1 MSNHLETEEIFLSFV
16 EESLELTPG
25 ILSNNLNTNLEEIEE
40 WDSLSIMSFVS
51 LIDVEFNI
59 EVDANILLNCK
70 TPSELFKL
78 TKKLLN

>member
-16 EESLELTPG
+16 EDTLELTTG
-25 ILSNNLNTNLEEIEE
+25 ILSKNIDMNLDGIEE

-51 LIDVEFNI
+51 LIDVEFKI
-59 EVDANILLNCK
+59 EVDADVLISCK

-78 TKKLLN
+78 TNKLLK

>member
-1 MSNHLETEEIFLSFV
+1 MSNQLETEEIFLSFV
-16 EESLELTPG
+16 EEALELTSG
-25 ILSNNLNTNLEEIEE
+25 ILSKNIDTNLEEIEE
-40 WDSLSIMSFVS
+40 WDSLSIMGFVS

-59 EVDANILLNCK
+59 EVDANVLLNCK

>member
-16 EESLELTPG
+16 EDTLELTTG
-25 ILSNNLNTNLEEIEE
+25 ILSKNIDMNLDGIEE

-59 EVDANILLNCK
+59 EVDADVLISCK

-78 TKKLLN
+78 TNKLLK

>member
-1 MSNHLETEEIFLSFV
+1 MSNYLETEETFLSFV
-16 EESLELTPG
+16 EDALELTTG
-25 ILSNNLNTNLEEIEE
+25 ILSKNIDMNLDGIEE

-59 EVDANILLNCK
+59 EVDADVLISCK

-78 TKKLLN
+78 TNKLLK

>member
-1 MSNHLETEEIFLSFV
+1 MSNQLETEEIFLSFV
-16 EESLELTPG
+16 EEALELTPG

-59 EVDANILLNCK
+59 EVDANVLLNCK

-78 TKKLLN
+78 TNKLLN

>member
-1 MSNHLETEEIFLSFV
+1 MSNHIETEEIFLSFV
-16 EESLELTPG
+16 EEALELTEG
-25 ILSNNLNTNLEEIEE
+25 ILSKNISMSLGEIEE

-59 EVDANILLNCK
+59 EVDADILINCK

-78 TKKLLN
+78 TSKLLK